1 LDAFKSLPLKHL
13 VSSNWTDDFYLMKSL
28 LSNYYFSFTFHFVKL
43 KKQPTPFH
51 VEVAEIDKSLD
62 NLHVVQT
69 YPHKKQEK
77 LSFIKYNNAS

>member
-1 LDAFKSLPLKHL
+1 
-13 VSSNWTDDFYLMKSL
+13 M
-28 LSNYYFSFTFHFVKL
+28 KL